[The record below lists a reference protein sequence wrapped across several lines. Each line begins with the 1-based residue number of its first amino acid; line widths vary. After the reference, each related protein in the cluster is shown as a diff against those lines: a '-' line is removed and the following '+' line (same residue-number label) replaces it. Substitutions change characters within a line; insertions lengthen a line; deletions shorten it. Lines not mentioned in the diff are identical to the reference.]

1 MNDISS
7 HLENVSSTKLN
18 KIYNELK
25 VYNQKLT
32 NNYNDLIDEI
42 LIFTKR
48 NNILLKN
55 QSLAKIEKEV

>member
-1 MNDISS
+1 MNDISN

-25 VYNQKLT
+25 TYNQKLT